1 MYQEYQNR
9 KRPPQTV
16 AKSARIFWNV
26 AVMCGTSIVIAITV
40 KLIITIFA

>member
-9 KRPPQTV
+9 KRAPQTV
-16 AKSARIFWNV
+16 TKSAKIFWNV

-40 KLIITIFA
+40 KIIMTIFM